1 VPGDAIAA
9 IGPIHAPKASE
20 IFARVL
26 RQKILDGEFAAGE
39 PLPPE
44 RTLVEQSTL
53 SRAAVREA
61 IGILKQQG
69 LVVTRPGRNGGSIVT
84 RPTSQDLISS
94 LETYLRS
101 RGEGENDATLLEMRE
116 IMEPWGAALAAAR
129 RTSSDLERIR
139 QAHEHAVESVDSI
152 SAYVSAGQRWH
163 SAVADASHNV
173 LVAAFLRARSE
184 SVLSAADRARYDSLS
199 ARTATLEAHEALTSA
214 IADQDPQRAFQL
226 MSQHVQ
232 AGELALLQTLV
243 DQTRRDAAKESPA
256 PHLDGHARR

>member
-1 VPGDAIAA
+1 VPKDAIRT

-20 IFARVL
+20 LFARVL
-26 RQKILDGEFAAGE
+26 RQKILDGEFPEGE

-69 LVVTRPGRNGGSIVT
+69 LVATRPGRNGGSIVT
-84 RPTSQDLISS
+84 RPTSQDLVSS
-94 LETYLRS
+94 LETYLQS
-101 RGEGENDATLLEMRE
+101 RGRDENDATLLEMRE

-129 RTSSDLERIR
+129 RTDDDLGRIR
-139 QAHEHAVESVDSI
+139 DAHQRAVESVDTI
-152 SAYVSAGQRWH
+152 GRYVTAGQRWH

-173 LVAAFLRARSE
+173 LVAAFLRARSD

-199 ARTATLEAHEALTSA
+199 ARTATLEAHETLTSA
-214 IADQDPQRAFQL
+214 IADRDPQRAFEL
-226 MSQHVQ
+226 MCRHVQ
-232 AGELALLQTLV
+232 AGEHPLLPSLVALTQ
-243 DQTRRDAAKESPA
+243 RDGSDE
-256 PHLDGHARR
+256 R